1 MVVRRH
7 FRAVL
12 DDADLFDF
20 REYPQFFQHRERMKE
35 QRFADVKAR
44 VRILFQYMHVP
55 PSLRQE
61 GRNGRTGGGRPL
73 PPGHRM

>member
-1 MVVRRH
+1 MR
-7 FRAVL
+7 
-12 DDADLFDF
+12 
-20 REYPQFFQHRERMKE
+20 E

-61 GRNGRTGGGRPL
+61 GRNGRTGGAAPY
-73 PPGHRM
+73 HQDIACEWS